1 MNESVRGPIDH
12 AKKSQTNGR
21 TITTGAS
28 SSNPVG
34 EPSAPMPH
42 ASAKNQRGG
51 YDRTRKRVPPFE
63 QVGPG
68 EQESYRRYP
77 PEDDVISAPGVEK
90 APGRPRDPRS
100 PRFSDPVCDQHLSS
114 ARERPTMNHRFGERH
129 HVGQRRDPADVAA
142 RQVGDAPVRKNIRR
156 RLVDPPS
163 DARRRQLTPLLREH
177 QHHADATTWIDAVD
191 SAGIIG
197 GRAPPLTSNPLLK
210 TTTVNHRTDRH
221 RVQATPPLPGRSTYQ
236 HCTQTGPYFARVQK
250 A

>member
-1 MNESVRGPIDH
+1 MNTFPCSLQVPMNESVRGPIDH

-51 YDRTRKRVPPFE
+51 YDRARERVPPFQ

-68 EQESYRRYP
+68 EQESYRRHP
-77 PEDDVISAPGVEK
+77 PEDDVILAPGVEK

-100 PRFSDPVCDQHLSS
+100 PRFSNPVCDRHLSS

-129 HVGQRRDPADVAA
+129 HLAN
-142 RQVGDAPVRKNIRR
+142 APIRR
-156 RLVDPPS
+156 MLPPGKREMPPS
-163 DARRRQLTPLLREH
+163 GKTYDGGSSTHPRTLA
-177 QHHADATTWIDAVD
+177 AV
-191 SAGIIG
+191 
-197 GRAPPLTSNPLLK
+197 N
-210 TTTVNHRTDRH
+210 
-221 RVQATPPLPGRSTYQ
+221 
-236 HCTQTGPYFARVQK
+236 
-250 A
+250 